1 MENHDKAPGFP
12 EDSSFLKA
20 EADKKNKSI
29 KNLANGVIGSF
40 IGMWLTVF
48 TFNII
53 SVIDK
58 YNNIF
63 SDEHLGILACLFIFS
78 FWIVAASLLVNIICY
93 ITMLSKEKKYRKL
106 LIKIDD
112 RTEKRVKIARILPL
126 ISTILIIV
134 EILAHIL
141 ILMII

>member
-1 MENHDKAPGFP
+1 MDNHDKAPGFP

-20 EADKKNKSI
+20 ETDKKNKYI

-40 IGMWLTVF
+40 ISMWLTVF
-48 TFNII
+48 AFNII

-63 SDEHLGILACLFIFS
+63 SYKHLSILICLFIFS
-78 FWIVAASLLVNIICY
+78 FWVVAVSLFINIICY
-93 ITMLSKEKKYRKL
+93 IVLLSKEKKYKNL
-106 LIKIDD
+106 LIKVDD
-112 RTEKRVKIARILPL
+112 KTKKRVKIARILPL